1 MTKGTA
7 TPTVCFPAPSQPLS
21 GNWNLDT
28 VFITGSTKTGWRGR
42 TLKRGKVALFIIYI
56 LTYS

>member
-1 MTKGTA
+1 MTKGTV
-7 TPTVCFPAPSQPLS
+7 TPTVPFPAPSQPLS

-42 TLKRGKVALFIIYI
+42 TLKRGKVALIYI